1 MHGLPASNAVKK
13 RMSDRPSIN
22 DLMNT
27 GGDIQPPAISN
38 QGGKGALIKK
48 MDEIKKKE
56 LEVKAMRFAA
66 SIGVPHIDLVKFP
79 ITHEA
84 LKQISREEVEATG
97 VVCFFATND
106 EIRLGALDPNSP
118 EVENILTRIET
129 QKHAT
134 GAVYVI
140 SEVSLDR
147 VLSLYEKLPTIKPI
161 TKDIEIS
168 VEALKKVQ
176 ASVDD
181 FDSVAELLETAST
194 TDVLT
199 ISLGAALKVHA
210 SDVHVEAEQE
220 SIVVRFRLDGIL
232 HDVATLT
239 KDAYKKLLS
248 RIKLLSALKINIISK
263 PQDGR
268 FTIKSPDGDIDVR
281 VSTIPTVFGE
291 SIVMRLLVQGEG
303 GITLEQLGFTAGV
316 LEKLKIQIERPTG
329 MIITTGPT
337 GSGKS
342 TTLYAVLQILNQSG
356 VKIITLEDPV
366 EYRLE
371 GVNQS
376 QIDHSKGYTFATGLR
391 SILRQDPDIVMVGE
405 IRDEETSEIAV
416 QASLTGHLMLST
428 LHTNSS
434 AGAISRFLSMGVA
447 PYLLAPALNCVMGQR
462 LVRRV
467 CEKCRKKVG
476 FDALDPHIQE
486 RVQGVIDGMNAED
499 KERVQSQTQE
509 FFSANEEGCTECSG
523 IGYKGRIGICEL
535 FIVSDEIK
543 KLILG
548 GQVGEQDIES
558 VARAEGM
565 RTMVEDGVLKAI
577 EGITTLDE
585 VFRVIE

>member
-1 MHGLPASNAVKK
+1 
-13 RMSDRPSIN
+13 MSDRPSIN
-22 DLMNT
+22 DLIHT
-27 GGDIQPPAISN
+27 SRTTEPPIVGN
-38 QGGKGALIKK
+38 QQNKGVLTKK

-79 ITHEA
+79 VTHEA
-84 LKQISREEVEATG
+84 LRQISREEVEQTG
-97 VVCFFATND
+97 VVCFFANSD
-106 EIRLGALDPNSP
+106 EIRLGALDPTKP
-118 EVENILTRIET
+118 EVDEIRTRIET

-140 SEVSLDR
+140 SEVSLER
-147 VLSLYEKLPTIKPI
+147 VLSLYDKLPTIKPI
-161 TKDIEIS
+161 TKDVEITAD
-168 VEALKKVQ
+168 ALKQVQ

-181 FDSVAELLETAST
+181 FDSVAELLETATT

-210 SDVHVEAEQE
+210 SDVHVEAEE
-220 SIVVRFRLDGIL
+220 HTIVVRFRLDGIL

-291 SIVMRLLVQGEG
+291 SIVMRLLVQGDG
-303 GITLEQLGFTAGV
+303 GITLEELGFTAGV
-316 LEKLKIQIERPTG
+316 LEKLKMQIERPTG

-342 TTLYAVLQILNQSG
+342 TTLYAILQILNQSG

-376 QIDHSKGYTFATGLR
+376 QIDHTKGYTFATGLR

-405 IRDEETSEIAV
+405 IRDEETTEIAV
-416 QASLTGHLMLST
+416 QAALTGHLMLST

-434 AGAISRFLSMGVA
+434 AGAISRFLSMGAA

-476 FDALDPHIQE
+476 FDALEPHIQE
-486 RVQGVIDGMNAED
+486 RVQAVIEGMNVSDREQVNAGL
-499 KERVQSQTQE
+499 QE
-509 FFSANEEGCTECSG
+509 FFTAAEKGCSECSG

-535 FIVSDEIK
+535 FIVSDQIK
-543 KLILG
+543 QLILG
-548 GQVGEQDIES
+548 GQVGEAEIEK
-558 VARAEGM
+558 VARTEGM

-577 EGITTLDE
+577 EGVTTLNE

>member
-1 MHGLPASNAVKK
+1 
-13 RMSDRPSIN
+13 MSDNPSIS
-22 DLMNT
+22 DLIGAGSVSPSLHSSEKDGT
-27 GGDIQPPAISN
+27 GVLS
-38 QGGKGALIKK
+38 KK

-66 SIGVPHIDLVKFP
+66 HIGVPHIDLAKFP

-84 LKQISREEVEATG
+84 LRQISREEAERTG
-97 VVCFFATND
+97 VVCFFANSD
-106 EIRLGALDPNSP
+106 EIRLGALDPSKP
-118 EVENILTRIET
+118 DVDEIRTRIET

-140 SEVSLDR
+140 SEVSFDR
-147 VLSLYEKLPTIKPI
+147 VLSLYDKLPTVKPI
-161 TKDIEIS
+161 TKDVEITA
-168 VEALKKVQ
+168 EELKKVQ

-181 FDSVAELLETAST
+181 FASVATLLKTAST
-194 TDVLT
+194 TDILV
-199 ISLGAALKVHA
+199 IMLGAALKVDA
-210 SDVHVEAEQE
+210 SDVHVEAEE
-220 SIVVRFRLDGIL
+220 DRIIVRYRLDGIL
-232 HDVATLT
+232 HDVATLS
-239 KDAYKKLLS
+239 KEDYKKLLS
-248 RIKLLSALKINIISK
+248 RIKLLAAIKINIISK

-268 FTIKSPDGDIDVR
+268 FTIKSPEGDIDVR

-291 SIVMRLLVQGEG
+291 SIVMRLLIQGKG
-303 GITLEQLGFTAGV
+303 GITLEQLGFTPDV
-316 LEKLKIQIERPTG
+316 LEKLKTQIERPTG

-416 QASLTGHLMLST
+416 QAALTGHLMLST
-428 LHTNSS
+428 LHTNSA
-434 AGAISRFLSMGVA
+434 AGAISRFLSMGAA

-467 CEKCRKKVG
+467 CPACRKKVA
-476 FDALDPHIQE
+476 FTALEQSMQK
-486 RVQGVIDGMNAED
+486 RVQGIIEGMNAPD
-499 KERVQSQTQE
+499 RERMNDDSRE
-509 FFSANEEGCTECSG
+509 FFSASETGCTECSG
-523 IGYKGRIGICEL
+523 IGYKGRIVICEL
-535 FIVSDEIK
+535 CAISDGIK
-543 KLILG
+543 QLILG
-548 GQVGEQDIES
+548 GRVGDQDIEKI
-558 VARAEGM
+558 ARTEGM
-565 RTMVEDGVLKAI
+565 RTMVEDGVLKALD
-577 EGITTLDE
+577 GVTTLDE